1 MEIWKNDST
10 VLSMIVAK
18 APFFFLHFLHP
29 ENHYHQNH
37 FDISFPFQWLYIL
50 TMAHSALSW
59 SNASSF
65 DPILSAEVTLKFSL
79 LLECKARLTD
89 HSRAGSAD
97 IHSTDSPTVNVSSE
111 HVDTKQ
117 VGLFPV
123 SVKIYIYLHG
133 RF

>member
-1 MEIWKNDST
+1 MSCSLNSPTRIT
-10 VLSMIVAK
+10 QIVA
-18 APFFFLHFLHP
+18 
-29 ENHYHQNH
+29 
-37 FDISFPFQWLYIL
+37 ISLPFQWLYIL
-50 TMAHSALSW
+50 TVVHTALSW

-97 IHSTDSPTVNVSSE
+97 IHFADTPAATVSPE

-117 VGLFPV
+117 VG
-123 SVKIYIYLHG
+123 SN
-133 RF
+133 

>member
-1 MEIWKNDST
+1 M
-10 VLSMIVAK
+10 V
-18 APFFFLHFLHP
+18 
-29 ENHYHQNH
+29 
-37 FDISFPFQWLYIL
+37 
-50 TMAHSALSW
+50 HSALSW

-123 SVKIYIYLHG
+123 TIIIIYIHLLTEVILISDKKSM
-133 RF
+133 RK